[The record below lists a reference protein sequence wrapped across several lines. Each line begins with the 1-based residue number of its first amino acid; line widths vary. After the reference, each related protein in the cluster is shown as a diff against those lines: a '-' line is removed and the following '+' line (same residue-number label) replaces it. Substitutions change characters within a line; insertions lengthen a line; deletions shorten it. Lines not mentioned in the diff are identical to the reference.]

1 MKANWLDS
9 DDELVNQK
17 AMPRSRL
24 LAPTINCLFEFQG
37 HLLTKAISRS
47 VNQHGT
53 KKGDSLSW
61 GSSLWESASQRAPL
75 VGSDPFSFFFFSWS
89 VFFGGARCAELD
101 TIDLPAGFPLDFCK
115 EKICLSAVSKR
126 SLIILHSA
134 VTDVTVMAYLRS
146 NTANTWHTLYSK
158 YLNIFHPSRACF
170 PANIYLNCRI

>member
-75 VGSDPFSFFFFSWS
+75 VGSDPFSFFFFFLIRFLWRRQVCRIRYHWLARRLS
-89 VFFGGARCAELD
+89 VRLLQRKN
-101 TIDLPAGFPLDFCK
+101 LPVSRFKTKPNYSPFC
-115 EKICLSAVSKR
+115 SDR
-126 SLIILHSA
+126 RHSNGVFA
-134 VTDVTVMAYLRS
+134 FK
-146 NTANTWHTLYSK
+146 HCK
-158 YLNIFHPSRACF
+158 YLTYVIFQIFEYISPK
-170 PANIYLNCRI
+170 

>member
-115 EKICLSAVSKR
+115 EKNLPVSRFKTKPNYSPFCSDR
-126 SLIILHSA
+126 RHSNGVFA
-134 VTDVTVMAYLRS
+134 FK
-146 NTANTWHTLYSK
+146 HCK
-158 YLNIFHPSRACF
+158 YLTYVIFQIFEYISPK
-170 PANIYLNCRI
+170 